1 MLVSYFWSCLHP
13 NSSSLLSLCY
23 RCSSSSPKHWIVWGK
38 LQNRRASRVWVKW
51 KEFLFIFLWSRIYN
65 TYAFSLSTWCFDM
78 KLLKVLRSESMER
91 PGLKISTNSHIF
103 KPLYHNKMTS
113 KWEESEF
120 IDPKAEIICK
130 SRKKLH
136 RTRYLARSFSLF
148 NTIAAFYTHS
158 VQGWAIDRALMC
170 DGCFPSNDI
179 AYMEI

>member
-1 MLVSYFWSCLHP
+1 MLVSYFRSCLHP
-13 NSSSLLSLCY
+13 IQVSSSHCAIDSPLSHLNIGLFEGNC
-23 RCSSSSPKHWIVWGK
+23 RTEEPAECEWNERNFCSSFSGAEYI
-38 LQNRRASRVWVKW
+38 
-51 KEFLFIFLWSRIYN
+51 I
-65 TYAFSLSTWCFDM
+65 YAFSLSTWCFDM
-78 KLLKVLRSESMER
+78 KLLKVLRSESMES
-91 PGLKISTNSHIF
+91 PGLKILTNSHIF
-103 KPLYHNKMTS
+103 WALHHNKMTP
-113 KWEESEF
+113 KLEESEF